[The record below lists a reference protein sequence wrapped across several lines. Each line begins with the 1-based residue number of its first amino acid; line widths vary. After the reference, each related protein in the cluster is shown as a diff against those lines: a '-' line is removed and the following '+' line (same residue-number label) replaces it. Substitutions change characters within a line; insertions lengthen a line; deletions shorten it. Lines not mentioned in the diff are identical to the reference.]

1 MKRIFN
7 RDIQYYKFCAYG
19 FLKNLRF
26 FEPFLILFFLENG
39 QSFFQIGILYA
50 VREIVRNIFEIP
62 AGMLAD
68 AYGRRRTMIVS
79 FTFYIIS
86 FLLFFFSDKFA
97 LFIMAMCVF
106 SFGEAFRTGTHKA
119 MIFEYLK
126 IKGWLH
132 NKVDYYGHTRS
143 WSQIGSAI
151 SALLAGLIVLT
162 SGRYDLIFI
171 YSAIPYLLDLFL
183 MLSYP
188 KILDGDIRIIKKQGF
203 GSIFKNVFK
212 DFMSSFKD
220 IQVLRAIANVS
231 IFSGY
236 FRALKDYLQPLLNAF
251 AISIPLLLFLKDDQ
265 RTAVIVGLVY
275 FIIYVLTSFS
285 SRKSGY
291 LAAKFDKLQKPLNLS
306 LLIGLLAGT
315 ISGALYLGNV
325 LLLSIIFYIGIYIIE
340 NIRKPIG
347 VAYVTEVLKKDV
359 LATALSVESQ
369 VKTLFSVV
377 IALLTGYLADQLGIG
392 YALIIVSGIVLIISP
407 LFLLKSNLKT

>member
-1 MKRIFN
+1 MKRLFN
-7 RDIQYYKFCAYG
+7 KDLQYYKFCTYG

-50 VREIVRNIFEIP
+50 VREIVKSIFEIP

-68 AYGRRRTMIVS
+68 AYGRRRTMIIS

-86 FLLFFFSDKFA
+86 FLVFFFSDKFV
-97 LFIMAMCVF
+97 LFIIAMCVF

-126 IKGWLH
+126 IKGWLN

-151 SALLAGLIVLT
+151 SALIAGLIVLT
-162 SGRYDLIFI
+162 SGRYDLIFV
-171 YSAIPYLLDLFL
+171 YAVVPYLLDLFL
-183 MLSYP
+183 MISYP
-188 KILDGDIRIIKKQGF
+188 KILDGDIRSIKKHGY
-203 GSIFKNVFK
+203 GLIFMNVFK

-220 IQVLRAIANVS
+220 IQVLKAIANVS

-236 FRALKDYLQPLLNAF
+236 FRALKDYLQPILNAF
-251 AISIPLLLFLKDDQ
+251 AISIPVLLFLKDDQ
-265 RTAVIVGLVY
+265 RTAVIVGLAY
-275 FIIYVLTSFS
+275 FIIYILTSFS

-291 LAAKFDKLQKPLNLS
+291 VAAKFDKLQKPLNFS
-306 LLIGLLAGT
+306 LLIGLLAGA
-315 ISGALYLGNV
+315 ISGALYIGNF

-377 IALLTGYLADQLGIG
+377 IALLTGYLADQFGIG
-392 YALIIVSGIVLIISP
+392 YALLIVSGIVFISAP
-407 LFLLKSNLKT
+407 LFLLKSNLKV